1 MKQFFGGLMLAI
13 GILMMTGSGLCT
25 LAIIIFGAGG
35 MSFSEAISMLPL
47 PLIVG
52 GIPFALGTG
61 LFFIGRNLLREK

>member
-25 LAIIIFGAGG
+25 VAIIIFGASG

-52 GIPFALGTG
+52 GVPFALGTG